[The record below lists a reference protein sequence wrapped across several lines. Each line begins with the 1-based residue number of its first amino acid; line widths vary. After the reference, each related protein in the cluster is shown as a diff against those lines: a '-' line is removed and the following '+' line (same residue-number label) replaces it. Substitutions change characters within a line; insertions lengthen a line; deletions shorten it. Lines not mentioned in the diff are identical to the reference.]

1 MSRRSCTHDKVFKL
15 SRYDYISPVEVV
27 SSLEEKYKLLVE
39 LLSIIV
45 EDGIYAPF
53 DKIVRAIDR
62 DTVMSALY
70 DAMRYLAPDLR
81 RCGEYFKCLQIPEE
95 RERKECIDKYSVS
108 EQERCDE
115 LVKVLKDPS
124 KLVEGLKMLDE
135 LIEEVSRGSLTR
147 VRKLAM
153 LAVRRGMERALGKYV
168 KSVKTTAS

>member
-1 MSRRSCTHDKVFKL
+1 
-15 SRYDYISPVEVV
+15 VEVV

-62 DTVMSALY
+62 DTVMAALY

-81 RCGEYFKCLQIPEE
+81 RCSEYFKCLQIPEKRE
-95 RERKECIDKYSVS
+95 REECVGRFSRS
-108 EQERCDE
+108 EQGRCDM
-115 LVKVLKDPS
+115 LLRVFKDPS
-124 KLVEGLKMLDE
+124 KLVEGLRLLDE
-135 LIEEVSRGSLTR
+135 LIEEVSRGSLTK

-153 LAVRRGMERALGKYV
+153 LAVRRGMERSLEEYMKRV
-168 KSVKTTAS
+168 TETTAS

>member
-1 MSRRSCTHDKVFKL
+1 MIKYFKL
-15 SRYDYISPVEVV
+15 SRYDYISLVEVV

-39 LLSIIV
+39 LFSIIV

-81 RCGEYFKCLQIPEE
+81 RCGEYFKCLQTPEE
-95 RERKECIDKYSVS
+95 REREECVGRFSRS
-108 EQERCDE
+108 EQERCDM
-115 LVKVLKDPS
+115 LLRVFKDPS
-124 KLVEGLKMLDE
+124 KLVEGLRLLDE
-135 LIEEVSRGSLTR
+135 LIEEVSRGSLTK

-168 KSVKTTAS
+168 KGAKTTAS